1 MITLQPI
8 SKNIQSTLYEKIEM
22 MKKHEGRQ
30 LANPDNPEPPNRPYI
45 IGEPMIKNGN
55 RNLNYMMART
65 PWLRMTSFTP
75 INEDLEPIVMM
86 GGELNSFGKPGENF
100 DKKGPITDW
109 EKLNTL
115 DC

>member
-75 INEDLEPIVMM
+75 GNGLYGISFPRPIY
-86 GGELNSFGKPGENF
+86 
-100 DKKGPITDW
+100 
-109 EKLNTL
+109 L
-115 DC
+115 DPLSCSQS